1 MIVRKVREKMT
12 KNEFISSVAGYV
24 QKYAAAYGILVHS
37 PVIAQAVLESGWGGS
52 KLSSRYHNYFGLKC
66 GSRWTGKSVNMKTQE
81 EYTPGTLTTISDN
94 FRVYDSMEEG
104 IKGYF
109 EFIQL
114 PRYRNLKGI
123 TDPEKYLETIRADGY
138 ATSSSYMENCM
149 KLIRQYGLTK
159 YDGGEKKTMG
169 KTAESVLNVMR
180 GWLGFNESNGKFKE
194 IIDLYNSVKPL
205 PRGYAVKYSDEW
217 CDTCVSA
224 AAVKAGC
231 EELIGREC
239 GVEKHIEIFKQKGI
253 WIEDGTITPKPGY
266 VIAYNWDRSTQPND
280 GYADHIGYV
289 ESVSGSNITVI
300 EGNKGEAVAR
310 RVIPVGWGYIRG
322 YAAPKYDA
330 ATVTP
335 VPSTAEKSVEDVAKE
350 VLAGKW
356 GNGEE
361 RKNRLKAA
369 GYDYAVVQT
378 KVNQIAKG
386 TANQKSIDAVACEVI
401 RGKWGN
407 GADRKK
413 RITSAGYDYSA
424 VQKRVNELLK

>member
-1 MIVRKVREKMT
+1 MT

-109 EFIQL
+109 EFIQM

-138 ATSSSYMENCM
+138 ATSSSYVENCM

-159 YDGGEKKTMG
+159 YDEGEKKTMG
-169 KTAESVLNVMR
+169 KTAEGVLNVMR
-180 GWLGFNESNGKFKE
+180 GWLGFNESNGRFKE

-266 VIAYNWDRSTQPND
+266 VIAYNWDKSTQPND
-280 GYADHIGYV
+280 GNADHIGYV

-330 ATVTP
+330 AAVTP
-335 VPSTAEKSVEDVAKE
+335 VPSTPEKSVEEVAKE
-350 VLAGKW
+350 VLAG
-356 GNGEE
+356 
-361 RKNRLKAA
+361 
-369 GYDYAVVQT
+369 
-378 KVNQIAKG
+378 
-386 TANQKSIDAVACEVI
+386 
-401 RGKWGN
+401 N
-407 GADRKK
+407 GAMEKNAR
-413 RITSAGYDYSA
+413 T
-424 VQKRVNELLK
+424 V